1 MEPGSSD
8 QESWEVELSLTW
20 KQVEKQG
27 LNIAV
32 ATACILHRICAANDA
47 QAHKHSRS
55 APFVGLEIPDIGVVD
70 YCKRLRRYFS
80 CSPSCF
86 VTALMYIDQILT
98 KTKKADPE
106 ERVVLD
112 TLTIHRLVL
121 VSMVLAVKYHED
133 NHYSQA
139 YYAQVGGVSLA
150 ELNSMERLFVT
161 IVEWD
166 LDVSYDRF
174 VKYFGELV
182 NHPEVCKEC
191 QADTVSLHPTPTKP
205 PKAPSPSKA
214 PSPKPPSAPPPKSVK
229 TPKTQPKET
238 SVLTPKKT
246 PAPKSTFGKWASS
259 VSLSVA
265 AAKATFSDRCNT
277 DDSDASTFKKKLPS
291 KTRREDVVAAT
302 EKENTSPVDDD
313 EVTGDTSV
321 CERYAELSLSES
333 VGPVRKKSQHWHDVC
348 MSQDIGV

>member
-8 QESWEVELSLTW
+8 QESWELELSLTW

-47 QAHKHSRS
+47 QAHNHSRN
-55 APFVGLEIPDIGVVD
+55 APFEGLEIPDIGVVD
-70 YCKRLRRYFS
+70 NCKRLRRYFN
-80 CSPSCF
+80 CSHSCF

-98 KTKKADPE
+98 KTKKASPE
-106 ERVVLD
+106 DRVVLD

-121 VSMVLAVKYHED
+121 VSLVLAVKYHED
-133 NHYSQA
+133 SHYSQA

-150 ELNSMERLFVT
+150 ELNSLERLFVN
-161 IVEWD
+161 IVDWD

-191 QADTVSLHPTPTKP
+191 QADTISLQPTPTKP
-205 PKAPSPSKA
+205 PAKTPSPSKA
-214 PSPKPPSAPPPKSVK
+214 PSSPKPPSVPPPKSVK

-238 SVLTPKKT
+238 NILTPKNGPKT
-246 PAPKSTFGKWASS
+246 TFGKWASS

-265 AAKATFSDRCNT
+265 AAKASISDRCNT
-277 DDSDASTFKKKLPS
+277 NDSDASISKKKVP
-291 KTRREDVVAAT
+291 KTRREDVPA
-302 EKENTSPVDDD
+302 EKENTTPLDED

-333 VGPVRKKSQHWHDVC
+333 VGPVRKKSTQHWHDAC
-348 MSQDIGV
+348 MPQDIGV